1 MAPLLQERIIIYN
14 LLIINMNKRSLLYSL
29 FALIGLSAVV
39 FITNSLFN
47 AETKTINPNAKA
59 YQEQGIDGAVAYY
72 HRLKADPVTGKI
84 NPKIVAQTKNAVDAM
99 QLTKGTNM
107 QWAEMGPNNIGGRT
121 RAILIDKDSSNVLY
135 AGGVAGGLWRSRTNG
150 QSWDKIPLSDNIAI
164 SCIAQDP
171 VNGYIYV
178 GTGESFTSQTG
189 TNVTTEGFYGGGLYK
204 STDGLNFTILSS
216 TTNYKLINRIAID
229 KNHRIYLATT
239 LGLKVSTDNGGSW
252 NQVQMGSFKDVKIAP
267 NSTRVFA
274 TSGGNTYVSTD
285 GTTFTKTGV
294 PSSGIGRVEIAISPS
309 DPDVVYAVLAGTSGD
324 FKGIYRTTNAG
335 TAWTQVAI
343 GGSPSFDLFGGNNQ
357 GRYDNVAMVNLTD
370 PDILYVGGIDMWKGE
385 KQTSGAFSWT
395 RLTSWYYSVLS
406 PHYVHADQHVYV
418 QVPGQANSF
427 YAGTDGGIFKTTD
440 GGASFV
446 TLNRNY
452 NVTQFFAVAA
462 HPFGGVI
469 GGAQDNGTVF
479 MDFSGNNPQE
489 GRSILGGDGGWAA
502 ASSLNPDVIFAS
514 VYFSNIARSG
524 NFGVTFQGPADPSDK
539 TKANFFSQA
548 MIDGSVNQNGPF
560 VSNVI
565 LWENRDFANSLDTVY
580 TVADTNYVIG
590 DTLIG
595 RSVKNNRYPFYHI
608 LTSAVTKG
616 DTVKL
621 ADPIQS
627 RLFFGTKNK
636 IYMTPEALYFVN
648 KTPKWYVI
656 ATTTGT
662 VDKLRISKDGDFL
675 YYTIDNKLYRLS
687 GLLTARDSSSMDVS
701 GSNYQITNALIYSAS
716 GFITSMAIDPAD
728 ANRLAIT
735 LGGFS
740 SGYKHVYYSTN
751 ATAATPSF
759 APKGGNLP
767 SSLPVYAGL
776 IPVNNSKQMVIGT
789 EFGMMFTDD
798 ITVPNPNW
806 VSANNGIDEDVPVFM
821 LTQQIYQQ
829 SFKRVAVM
837 DNGVPVYTDYPGI
850 YNYGMVYAATHGR
863 GFFATNQYVGIPEI
877 SGTAKTKH
885 EMMKLYPNPAT
896 NYTNI
901 EYKLNK
907 ASNIHIQIY
916 DLSGRLVKELN
927 LGTRSGMLKERINLS
942 SLETGTYIMQM
953 HADNQTAVNKFIKR

>member
-1 MAPLLQERIIIYN
+1 
-14 LLIINMNKRSLLYSL
+14 MNKRNLLYSL
-29 FALIGLSAVV
+29 FALVGLSAVV
-39 FITNSLFN
+39 FLMNGFSNT
-47 AETKTINPNAKA
+47 ETKTINPNASV
-59 YQEQGIDGAVAYY
+59 YQEQGIDGAIAYY
-72 HRLKADPVTGKI
+72 YKLKADPVTGKVDQRI
-84 NPKIVAQTKNAVDAM
+84 YAQTKNAVDAM
-99 QLTKGTNM
+99 RLVKGTNM

-121 RAILIDKDSSNVLY
+121 RALLIDKDSSNVLY

-150 QSWDKIPLSDNIAI
+150 QSWDKIQLADNIAI

-178 GTGESFTSQTG
+178 GTGEGLVSQSA
-189 TNVTTEGFYGGGLYK
+189 TNVYTSGFYGGGVYR
-204 STDGLNFTILSS
+204 STDGMNFTLLSS

-239 LGLKVSTDNGGSW
+239 VGLKVSTDDGGSW
-252 NQVQMGSFKDVKIAP
+252 SQVKMGSFKDVKIAP

-274 TSGGNTYVSTD
+274 TSGANTYVSTD
-285 GTTFTKTGV
+285 GTTFTQTGV
-294 PSSGIGRVEIAISPS
+294 PSVGIGRVEIAISPS
-309 DPDVVYAVLAGTSGD
+309 DPDVVYAVLAGTGGD
-324 FKGIYRTTNAG
+324 FKGIYRTTNG
-335 TAWTQVAI
+335 GDKWSQVAI
-343 GGSPSFDLFGGNNQ
+343 GGSSSFNLFGDNNQ
-357 GRYDNVAMVNLTD
+357 GKYDNVAMVNLTN

-385 KQTSGAFSWT
+385 KQASGAFSWI
-395 RLTSWYYSVLS
+395 RLTAWHYPVLN

-452 NVTQFFAVAA
+452 NVTQFYAVAT

-489 GRSILGGDGGWAA
+489 GRHIYGGDGGWAA
-502 ASSLNPDVIFAS
+502 ASALNSAVIFAS
-514 VYFSNIARSG
+514 VYNSSIARSAD
-524 NFGVTFQGPADPSDK
+524 FGSTFQNPSDPTNSSK
-539 TKANFFSQA
+539 ENFYNQD
-548 MIDGSVNQNGPF
+548 MIDNKVHKNGPF

-580 TVADTNYVIG
+580 TVADTNYQIG
-590 DTLIG
+590 DTLVG
-595 RSVKNNRYPFYHI
+595 RSMKNNRYPFYYI
-608 LTSAVTKG
+608 LTSSVNKG
-616 DTVKL
+616 DTVKM

-648 KTPKWYVI
+648 KTPLWYVI
-656 ATTTGT
+656 ANTSGT
-662 VDKLRISKDGDFL
+662 VDKLRISKDGDYL
-675 YYTIDNKLYRLS
+675 YYTINNKLYRLS

-701 GSNYQITNALIYSAS
+701 GSNYQITNKLIYSAS

-735 LGGFS
+735 IGGFS
-740 SGYKHVYYSTN
+740 GGYKHVYYSAN

-767 SSLPVYAGL
+767 STLPVYAGL
-776 IPVNNSKQMVIGT
+776 IPINNSKQMIIGT

-798 ITVPNPNW
+798 ITAANPNW
-806 VSANNGIDEDVPVFM
+806 VSANNGIDEDVPVYM

-829 SFKRVAVM
+829 SFKRVVVM
-837 DNGVPVYTDYPGI
+837 DNGTPVYSDYPGI
-850 YNYGMVYAATHGR
+850 YNYGMIYAATHGR

-877 SGTAKTKH
+877 TETPKAKH

-896 NYTNI
+896 DYTNI

-907 ASNIHIQIY
+907 TSNVHIQIY
-916 DLSGRLVKELN
+916 DLSGRLVKEEN
-927 LGTRSGMLKERINLS
+927 LGTHNGVLKERINLN
-942 SLETGTYIMQM
+942 SLETGTYIIQMQ
-953 HADNQTAVNKFIKR
+953 AGNQTAVNKFIKR